1 MKSRDVIL
9 IGAGPAGMFAGS
21 KFLHKDFSVTILERG
36 KAPDKRNSITYGV
49 GGAGAFSDGKLN
61 LTPRIG
67 GNPETFGRTGDELLP
82 YIEEIDQVF
91 ADFGGGS
98 TYSGESESGL
108 RELKKRAGKYGIE
121 FIPGKQRHIG
131 TKRIREVIDNFYHHL
146 VDQGMDFSLKTEV
159 QDIHYDG
166 KVYTLETNNGKYQA
180 PCLLAAPGRCG
191 AYWLRE
197 QANSLGIETNY
208 GPIDVGVRVEFPA
221 EIYQPIEEIMYDAK
235 FRLRTETYDDLVRT
249 FCTNPRGFVVKET
262 FEDFILINGHAEN
275 SNKTDV
281 TNFALLSRITL
292 TDPVEDTT
300 KYGRSIARLA
310 NTIGGG
316 KPILQRLKDLKN
328 GRRSTEKRVSRIP
341 FSPTLS
347 DNTPGDISMALPDR
361 VTVNLLEGLDR
372 LNNIIEGV
380 TSDNTLL
387 YAPEIK
393 FYDTKYQVTK
403 DLETNL
409 DGFYVAGDA
418 SGHSRGIVY
427 SAITG
432 MIAAE
437 DIAEKVDNTDPE
449 SNNDNQG

>member
-1 MKSRDVIL
+1 MKERDVLL
-9 IGAGPAGMFAGS
+9 IGAGPAGLFAGS
-21 KFLHKDFSVTILERG
+21 KFLGEGLKVTILERG
-36 KAPDKRNSITYGV
+36 KPPRERESITYGV

-61 LTPRIG
+61 LTPEIG
-67 GNPETFGRTGDELLP
+67 GDPTTFNRKGNELVP
-82 YIEEIDQVF
+82 YIDEIDKIF

-108 RELKKRAGKYGIE
+108 QQLRKKAGKYGIE

-131 TKRIREVIDNFYHHL
+131 TEKIREVIDNFYHHL
-146 VDQGMDFSLKTEV
+146 REEGVEFDLETKVEEIS
-159 QDIHYDG
+159 HDG
-166 KVYTLETNNGKYQA
+166 DKYTLTTNKEDYTA
-180 PCLLAAPGRCG
+180 PYVIAAPGRSG

-197 QANSLGIETNY
+197 VAHSLGIQTKY

-221 EIYQPIEEIMYDAK
+221 EIYQPIEEVMYDAK
-235 FRLRTETYDDLVRT
+235 FRLRTETYDDMVRT
-249 FCTNPRGFVVKET
+249 FCTNPRGFVVKEPY
-262 FEDFILINGHAEN
+262 EDFTLINGHAEN
-275 SNKTDV
+275 SNESEV

-292 TDPVEDTT
+292 TDPIEDTT
-300 KYGRSIARLA
+300 EYGRSIAKLA
-310 NTIGGG
+310 NTLGGG

-328 GRRSTEKRVSRIP
+328 GRRSTDKRIGRVP
-341 FSPTLS
+341 YSPTLS
-347 DNTPGDISMALPDR
+347 DYTPGDISMALPDR
-361 VTVNLLEGLDR
+361 VTVNLMEGLEE

-393 FYDTKYQVTK
+393 FYDTKYEVTR
-403 DLETNL
+403 DLETGL

-437 DIAEKVDNTDPE
+437 GIKD
-449 SNNDNQG
+449 SLNDK

>member
-1 MKSRDVIL
+1 MKTRDVLL

-21 KFLHKDFSVTILERG
+21 KFLGKDLDVTILERG
-36 KAPDKRNSITYGV
+36 KEPDVRESITYGV

-61 LTPRIG
+61 LTPEIG
-67 GNPETFGRTGDELLP
+67 GNPSTFNRNGEELET
-82 YIEEIDQVF
+82 YIDEIDRIF

-98 TYSGESESGL
+98 TYSGESQSGIQ
-108 RELKKRAGKYGIE
+108 ELKKKAGKYGIE

-131 TKRIREVIDNFYHHL
+131 TKKIREVIDNFYRHL
-146 VDQGMDFSLKTEV
+146 LDQGIEV
-159 QDIHYDG
+159 A
-166 KVYTLETNNGKYQA
+166 LETKVEEVKHDGEYYHLETEDETYRA
-180 PCLLAAPGRCG
+180 PYVIAAPGRSG

-197 QANSLGIETNY
+197 VAHSLDISTKY

-235 FRLRTETYDDLVRT
+235 FRLRTETYDDMVRT
-249 FCTNPRGFVVKET
+249 FCTNPRGFVVKEPY
-262 FEDFILINGHAEN
+262 EDFTLINGHAEN
-275 SNKTDV
+275 SNESEV

-300 KYGRSIARLA
+300 EYGRSIAKLA
-310 NTIGGG
+310 NTLGGG
-316 KPILQRLKDLKN
+316 EPILQRLKDLQ
-328 GRRSTEKRVSRIP
+328 GGQRSTERRISRVP
-341 FSPTLS
+341 YNPTLS
-347 DNTPGDISMALPDR
+347 EYTPGDISMALPDR
-361 VTVNLLEGLDR
+361 VTVNLTEGLER

-393 FYDTKYQVTK
+393 FYDTKYDVNR
-403 DLETNL
+403 DLETEL
-409 DGFYVAGDA
+409 EGFYVAGDA

-437 DIAEKVDNTDPE
+437 DIAKKLTE
-449 SNNDNQG
+449 GG

>member
-1 MKSRDVIL
+1 MHERDVLL

-21 KFLHKDFSVTILERG
+21 KFLGEDLDVTILERG
-36 KAPDKRNSITYGV
+36 KEPDVRESITYGV

-61 LTPRIG
+61 LTPEIG
-67 GNPETFGRTGDELLP
+67 GDPSTFNRKGSELEP
-82 YIEEIDQVF
+82 YIDEIDKIF

-98 TYSGESESGL
+98 TYSGESQSGIQ
-108 RELKKRAGKYGIE
+108 ELKKQTGKYGIE

-131 TKRIREVIDNFYHHL
+131 TKKIRQVIDNFYHHL
-146 VDQGMDFSLKTEV
+146 VDEGIEVALETKVEEVSHDGEYYHLKTN
-159 QDIHYDG
+159 DG
-166 KVYTLETNNGKYQA
+166 TYRA
-180 PCLLAAPGRCG
+180 PYVIAAPGRSG

-197 QANSLGIETNY
+197 IAHSLDISTKY

-235 FRLRTETYDDLVRT
+235 FRLRTETYDDMVRT
-249 FCTNPRGFVVKET
+249 FCTNPRGYVVKEPY
-262 FEDFILINGHAEN
+262 EDFTLINGHAEN
-275 SNKTDV
+275 SNESDV
-281 TNFALLSRITL
+281 TNFALLSRIKL

-300 KYGRSIARLA
+300 EYGRSIAKLA
-310 NTIGGG
+310 NTLGGG
-316 KPILQRLKDLKN
+316 KPILQRLKDLE
-328 GRRSTEKRVSRIP
+328 GGQRSTEKRIDRVP
-341 FSPTLS
+341 YNPTLKEY
-347 DNTPGDISMALPDR
+347 TPGDISMALPDR
-361 VTVNLLEGLDR
+361 VTVNLTEGLDR

-393 FYDTKYQVTK
+393 FYDTKYDVTR
-403 DLETNL
+403 DLETAL
-409 DGFYVAGDA
+409 EGFYVAGDA

-437 DIAEKVDNTDPE
+437 DIENKLTEGD
-449 SNNDNQG
+449 Q

>member
-1 MKSRDVIL
+1 MKEKDVVI
-9 IGAGPAGMFAGS
+9 IGAGPGGLFAGS
-21 KFLHKDFSVTILERG
+21 KFLNSDLSVVVLERG
-36 KAPDKRNSITYGV
+36 LPPKERESITYGV

-61 LTPRIG
+61 LTPKIG
-67 GNPETFGRTGDELLP
+67 GDPSTFGRKGEELLP
-82 YIEEIDQVF
+82 YIDEIDQVF
-91 ADFGGGS
+91 ADYGGGS
-98 TYSGESESGL
+98 TYSGESQGSL
-108 RELKKRAGKYGIE
+108 MELKKQAGKYGIE

-131 TKRIREVIDNFYHHL
+131 TKKIREVINNFYNYL
-146 VDQGMDFSLKTEV
+146 LEEGLEFSLETKVE
-159 QDIHYDG
+159 DINYDG
-166 KVYTLETNNGKYQA
+166 NAYHLETNEGVYRA
-180 PCLLAAPGRCG
+180 PYVLAAPGRSG

-197 QANSLGIETNY
+197 QAKSLGVSTNY

-221 EIYQPIEEIMYDAK
+221 EIYQPIEEVMYDAK

-249 FCTNPRGFVVKET
+249 FCTNPRGFVVKEP
-262 FEDFILINGHAEN
+262 FEDFMLINGHAEN
-275 SNKTDV
+275 SNKSDV

-300 KYGRSIARLA
+300 RYGRSIAKLA

-328 GRRSTEKRVSRIP
+328 GRRSTEKRVERVP
-341 FSPTLS
+341 FEPTLS

-361 VTVNLLEGLDR
+361 VTVNLIEGLER

-393 FYDTKYQVTK
+393 FYDTKYSVTR

-409 DGFYVAGDA
+409 TGFFVAGDA

-437 DIAEKVDNTDPE
+437 GIVEEIGSSE
-449 SNNDNQG
+449 S

>member
-1 MKSRDVIL
+1 MKERDVVL
-9 IGAGPAGMFAGS
+9 IGAGPAGLFAGG
-21 KFLHKDFSVTILERG
+21 KFLNSDLSVVVLERG
-36 KAPDKRNSITYGV
+36 RPPKERESITYGI

-61 LTPRIG
+61 LTPKIG
-67 GNPETFGRTGDELLP
+67 GDPSTFGRKGEELLP
-82 YIEEIDQVF
+82 YIDEIDQVF
-91 ADFGGGS
+91 ANYGGGS
-98 TYSGESESGL
+98 TYSGESEEGL
-108 RELKKRAGKYGIE
+108 RELKKKAGKYGIE

-131 TKRIREVIDNFYHHL
+131 TKKIREVINNFYNYL
-146 VDQGMDFSLKTEV
+146 VDEGLEFALETKVEEISYDGEYYELKTE
-159 QDIHYDG
+159 D
-166 KVYTLETNNGKYQA
+166 ETYRA
-180 PCLLAAPGRCG
+180 PYVLAAPGRSG

-197 QANSLGIETNY
+197 QAKSLGVITNY

-221 EIYQPIEEIMYDAK
+221 EIYQPIEEVMYDAK

-249 FCTNPRGFVVKET
+249 FCTNPRGFVVKEPL
-262 FEDFILINGHAEN
+262 EDFMLINGHAEN
-275 SNKTDV
+275 SNKSDV

-300 KYGRSIARLA
+300 RYGRSIAKLA

-316 KPILQRLKDLKN
+316 KPILQRLKDLQN
-328 GRRSTEKRVSRIP
+328 GRRSTEKRISRVP
-341 FSPTLS
+341 YQPTLT

-361 VTVNLLEGLDR
+361 VTVNLTEGLER

-393 FYDTKYQVTK
+393 FYDTKYQVTR
-403 DLETNL
+403 DLETNF

-437 DIAEKVDNTDPE
+437 GIVEETNH
-449 SNNDNQG
+449 N